1 MNATKGWVL
10 VTGGSR
16 GIGAATCRLAARSG
30 YSVIVNY
37 LQDKEAAERV
47 VQEIEQAGG
56 TARAVQ
62 ADVSKSEDVLRLFHS
77 VDAAGRMVGLVNNA
91 GITGRGSRLDQATD
105 ETIVSTIA
113 INVTGAILVAREA
126 VKRMSTKYGG
136 RGGVI
141 VNVSSAASTIGSPGE
156 YTWYAATKGAIDS
169 FTVGL
174 AREVAEEQIRVVGVA
189 PGLTD
194 TEIHALSTGD
204 PGRATRMAP
213 VIPLKRPGTAEEM
226 AQVIMFALSEAASY
240 ITATTIRVAG
250 GR

>member
-1 MNATKGWVL
+1 MNANKGWVL

-16 GIGAATCRLAARSG
+16 GIGAATCRLAAKSG

-37 LQDKEAAERV
+37 LRDKEAAEEV
-47 VQEIEQAGG
+47 VHEIQQVGG
-56 TARAVQ
+56 TALAVQ
-62 ADVSKSEDVLRLFHS
+62 ADVSKSADVLRLFHS
-77 VDAAGRMVGLVNNA
+77 VDAAGRLVGLVNNA

-141 VNVSSAASTIGSPGE
+141 VNLSSAASTIGSPGE

-169 FTVGL
+169 FTIGL
-174 AREVAEEQIRVVGVA
+174 AREVAEEKIRVVGVA

-204 PGRATRMAP
+204 PGRAARMAP

>member
-16 GIGAATCRLAARSG
+16 GIGAATCRLAAKSG
-30 YSVIVNY
+30 YAVIVNY
-37 LQDKEAAERV
+37 LRDKEAAEGV
-47 VQEIEQAGG
+47 VHEIEQAGG
-56 TARAVQ
+56 TALAVQ
-62 ADVSKSEDVLRLFHS
+62 ADVSKCEDVLRLFHS

-169 FTVGL
+169 FTIGL
-174 AREVAEEQIRVVGVA
+174 AREVAEEKIRVVGVA

-204 PGRATRMAP
+204 PGRAARMAP